1 MRVMKWSMIAL
12 AVAAGTS
19 QLAIASSQDESK
31 GFIEDSAAAVTL
43 RNLYFSRDFRN
54 NDRDEDGNRQSRAA
68 EWGQGFIGTFE
79 SGFTQG
85 TVGVGFDAIGLLG
98 IKLDSGRGRAG
109 TGLFPTESD
118 GRSADD
124 YSEAHGAV
132 KLRISDTTLKYGGQ
146 FTAMPV
152 FATDDS
158 RLLPE
163 VAEGFLLTS
172 KEIKGLE
179 LNAGH
184 FTRLNAQ
191 AQTYKDSIG
200 GRDSDTG
207 VKNAGLTEANIF
219 GGTYSVTDT
228 LSTSL
233 YYSRVEDH
241 FRKWYGNINWALPIS
256 DNQGLVFDFNIY
268 DTKSI
273 GENRTGSF
281 VAQSDGDSKLDN
293 IAASLSAAY
302 NVGAHTF
309 TVAFQKVTGDG
320 DYAYGIDGGGTVF
333 LANSIAR
340 SDFNAEDEKSW
351 QARYDLN
358 FAEFGVPGL
367 TFMTRYARGTGA
379 TTQSTDN
386 GKEWERD
393 IDVKYVLQEGPA
405 KDLSFR
411 VRQATYRSSDG
422 VYYGSSSIDELRL
435 IVEYPL
441 SIL

>member
-19 QLAIASSQDESK
+19 QMALASSQDESK
-31 GFIEDSAAAVTL
+31 GFIEDSSLNVKM
-43 RNLYFSRDFRN
+43 RNLYFSRDYRN
-54 NDRDEDGNRQSRAA
+54 KENDGNRANRIRHDQR

-85 TVGVGFDAIGLLG
+85 TVGVGVDAIGLLG
-98 IKLDSGRGRAG
+98 IKLDSGRGYSQ
-109 TGLFPTESD
+109 TGLFPTGSD
-118 GRSADD
+118 FRSQDD
-124 YSEAHGAV
+124 YSKGGAAV
-132 KLRISDTTLKYGGQ
+132 KFRVSDTVLKVGQQ
-146 FTAMPV
+146 FTALPV
-152 FATDDS
+152 LATDDS

-163 VAEGFLLTS
+163 TAEGALITS
-172 KEIKGLE
+172 NEIKGLT
-179 LNAGH
+179 LHAGR
-184 FTRLNAQ
+184 FTALNAQ
-191 AQTYKDSIG
+191 AETNHDSL
-200 GRDSDTG
+200 
-207 VKNAGLTEANIF
+207 GLKSANVF
-219 GGTYSVTDT
+219 GGTYTIIDGLT
-228 LSTSL
+228 TSL
-233 YYSRVEDH
+233 YYSKVEDYW
-241 FRKWYGNINWALPIS
+241 RKYYGNVNWSIPLS
-256 DNQGLVFDFNIY
+256 DKQGLVFDFNIY
-268 DTKSI
+268 DTKS
-273 GENRTGSF
+273 
-281 VAQSDGDSKLDN
+281 DGQGIQRAAKDEETKLDN
-293 IAASLSAAY
+293 RAFSLSGAY
-302 NVGAHTF
+302 TFGAHTF
-309 TVAFQKVTGDG
+309 TLAFQRVTGDG
-320 DYAYGIDGGGTVF
+320 DYGYGVDGGGTVF

-379 TTQSTDN
+379 NTATTND

-422 VYYGSSSIDELRL
+422 VYYGSGSIDELRL

>member
-12 AVAAGTS
+12 AVSAGTS
-19 QLAIASSQDESK
+19 QLAFASAQDESK
-31 GFIEDSAAAVTL
+31 GFIEDSQLNVKT
-43 RNLYFSRDFRN
+43 RMLYFSRDFRN
-54 NDRDEDGNRQSRAA
+54 NPAGTQSRV
-68 EWGQGFIGTFE
+68 EETGLGFLGTYE

-85 TVGVGFDAIGLLG
+85 TVGFGVDAIGMLG
-98 IKLDSGRGRAG
+98 LKLDSGRGRAG
-109 TGLFPTESD
+109 TGLFPQGSD
-118 GRSADD
+118 GRSQDD
-124 YSEAHGAV
+124 YSEGGGAV
-132 KLRISDTTLKYGGQ
+132 KMRISNTVLKFGDQ

-163 VAEGFLLTS
+163 VAEGGLITSNEISGLT
-172 KEIKGLE
+172 

-184 FTRLNAQ
+184 FTAMNAQ
-191 AQTYKDSIG
+191 AQTYHDSLNL
-200 GRDSDTG
+200 S
-207 VKNAGLTEANIF
+207 EANIF
-219 GGTYSVTDT
+219 GGTYAFTDS
-228 LSTSL
+228 LSTSI

-241 FRKWYGNINWALPIS
+241 FRKWYGNVNWALPIS
-256 DNQGLVFDFNIY
+256 DKQGLVFDFNIY

-273 GENRTGSF
+273 GDNRTGAF
-281 VAQSDGDSKLDN
+281 VTKSDGSNELDN
-293 IAASLSAAY
+293 IAASLSGAY
-302 NVGAHTF
+302 NIGAHTF
-309 TVAFQKVTGDG
+309 TLAYQKVSGDG
-320 DYAYGIDGGGTVF
+320 DYAYGVDGGGTVF

-367 TFMTRYARGTGA
+367 TFMTRYARGSGA
-379 TTQSTDN
+379 TTRTTDN

-393 IDVKYVLQEGPA
+393 IDVKYVMQSGPA

>member
-19 QLAIASSQDESK
+19 QMALASSQDESK
-31 GFIEDSAAAVTL
+31 GFIEDSSLNVKM
-43 RNLYFSRDFRN
+43 RNLYFSRDYRN
-54 NDRDEDGNRQSRAA
+54 QENAGNRANRIRHDQR

-85 TVGVGFDAIGLLG
+85 TVGVGVDAIGLLG
-98 IKLDSGRGRAG
+98 IKLDSGRGYSQS
-109 TGLFPTESD
+109 GLFPTGSD
-118 GRSADD
+118 FRSQDD
-124 YSEAHGAV
+124 YSKGGAAIKFRV
-132 KLRISDTTLKYGGQ
+132 SDTVLKVGQQ
-146 FTAMPV
+146 FTALPV
-152 FATDDS
+152 LATDDS

-163 VAEGFLLTS
+163 TAEGALITS
-172 KEIKGLE
+172 NEIKGLT
-179 LNAGH
+179 LHAGR
-184 FTRLNAQ
+184 FTALNAQ
-191 AQTYKDSIG
+191 AETNHDSL
-200 GRDSDTG
+200 
-207 VKNAGLTEANIF
+207 GLKSANVF
-219 GGTYSVTDT
+219 GGTYTITDGLT
-228 LSTSL
+228 TSL
-233 YYSRVEDH
+233 YYSKVEDYW
-241 FRKWYGNINWALPIS
+241 RKYYGNVNWSIPLS
-256 DNQGLVFDFNIY
+256 DKQGLVFDFNIY
-268 DTKSI
+268 DTKS
-273 GENRTGSF
+273 
-281 VAQSDGDSKLDN
+281 DGQGIQRAAKDEETKLDN
-293 IAASLSAAY
+293 RAFSLSGAY
-302 NVGAHTF
+302 TFGAHTF
-309 TVAFQKVTGDG
+309 TLAFQRVTGDG
-320 DYAYGIDGGGTVF
+320 DYGYGVDGGGTVF

-379 TTQSTDN
+379 NTATTND

-422 VYYGSSSIDELRL
+422 VYYGSGSIDELRL

>member
-19 QLAIASSQDESK
+19 QLAMASAQDESK
-31 GFIEDSAAAVTL
+31 GFIEDSKLNVKT
-43 RNLYFSRDFRN
+43 RMLYFSRDFRN
-54 NDRDEDGNRQSRAA
+54 NDSGKSRV
-68 EWGQGFIGTFE
+68 EETGLGFLGTFE

-85 TVGVGFDAIGLLG
+85 TVGFGVDAIGMLG
-98 IKLDSGRGRAG
+98 LKLDSGKGRAG
-109 TGLFPTESD
+109 TGLFPTGSD
-118 GRSADD
+118 GRSQDE
-124 YSEAHGAV
+124 YSEGGGAV
-132 KLRISDTTLKYGGQ
+132 KMRISNTVLKFGDQ
-146 FTAMPV
+146 FTALPV
-152 FATDDS
+152 LATDDS

-163 VAEGFLLTS
+163 VTEGGLITSNEIDGLT
-172 KEIKGLE
+172 LH
-179 LNAGH
+179 AGH
-184 FTRLNAQ
+184 FTALNAQ
-191 AQTYKDSIG
+191 AQTYHDSL
-200 GRDSDTG
+200 
-207 VKNAGLTEANIF
+207 NLTEANVF
-219 GGTYSVTDT
+219 GGTYAITDS
-228 LSTSL
+228 LSTSV
-233 YYSRVEDH
+233 YYSRIEDH

-256 DNQGLVFDFNIY
+256 DKQGLVFDFNIY

-273 GENRTGSF
+273 GNNLTGAWVSK
-281 VAQSDGDSKLDN
+281 SDGTNELDN
-293 IAASLSAAY
+293 IAASLSGAY
-302 NVGAHTF
+302 NIGAHTF
-309 TVAFQKVTGDG
+309 TLAYQKVSGDG
-320 DYAYGIDGGGTVF
+320 DYAYGVDGGGTVF
-333 LANSIAR
+333 LANSVAR

-367 TFMTRYARGTGA
+367 TFMTRYVRGTGA
-379 TTQSTDN
+379 TTRTTDS

-393 IDVKYVLQEGPA
+393 IDVKYVMQSGPA

>member
-12 AVAAGTS
+12 AVSAGTS
-19 QLAIASSQDESK
+19 QLAFASAQDESK
-31 GFIEDSAAAVTL
+31 GFIEDSQLNVKT
-43 RNLYFSRDFRN
+43 RMLYFSRDFRN
-54 NDRDEDGNRQSRAA
+54 NPAGSQSRV
-68 EWGQGFIGTFE
+68 EETGLGFLGTYE

-85 TVGVGFDAIGLLG
+85 TVGFGVDAIGMLG
-98 IKLDSGRGRAG
+98 LKLDSGKGRAG
-109 TGLFPTESD
+109 TGLFPTGSD
-118 GRSADD
+118 GRSQDD
-124 YSEAHGAV
+124 YSEGGGAV
-132 KLRISDTTLKYGGQ
+132 KMRISNTVLKFGDQ

-163 VAEGFLLTS
+163 VAEGGLITSNEIDGLT
-172 KEIKGLE
+172 

-184 FTRLNAQ
+184 FTAMNAQ
-191 AQTYKDSIG
+191 AQTFHDSL
-200 GRDSDTG
+200 
-207 VKNAGLTEANIF
+207 NLTEANIF
-219 GGTYSVTDT
+219 GGTYAVTDS
-228 LSTSL
+228 LSTSI

-256 DNQGLVFDFNIY
+256 DKQGLVFDFNIY

-273 GENRTGSF
+273 GDNRTGAF
-281 VAQSDGDSKLDN
+281 VSKSDGSNELDN
-293 IAASLSAAY
+293 IAASLSGAY
-302 NVGAHTF
+302 NIGAHTF
-309 TVAFQKVTGDG
+309 TLAYQKVSGDG
-320 DYAYGIDGGGTVF
+320 DYAYGVDGGGTVF

-379 TTQSTDN
+379 TTRTTDN

-393 IDVKYVLQEGPA
+393 IDVKYVMQSGPA

>member
-12 AVAAGTS
+12 AVSAGTS
-19 QLAIASSQDESK
+19 QLAFASAQDESK
-31 GFIEDSAAAVTL
+31 GFIEDSQLNVKT
-43 RNLYFSRDFRN
+43 RMLYFSRDFRN
-54 NDRDEDGNRQSRAA
+54 NPAGSQSRV
-68 EWGQGFIGTFE
+68 EETGLGFLGTYE

-85 TVGVGFDAIGLLG
+85 TVGFGVDAIGMLG
-98 IKLDSGRGRAG
+98 LKLDSGKGRAG
-109 TGLFPTESD
+109 TGLFPQGSD
-118 GRSADD
+118 GRSQDD
-124 YSEAHGAV
+124 YSEGGGAV
-132 KLRISDTTLKYGGQ
+132 KMRISNTVLKFGDQ

-163 VAEGFLLTS
+163 VAEGGLITSNEINGLT
-172 KEIKGLE
+172 

-184 FTRLNAQ
+184 FTAMNAQ
-191 AQTYKDSIG
+191 AQTYHDSL
-200 GRDSDTG
+200 
-207 VKNAGLTEANIF
+207 NLTEANIF
-219 GGTYSVTDT
+219 GGTYAFTDS
-228 LSTSL
+228 LSTSV
-233 YYSRVEDH
+233 YYSHIEDH

-273 GENRTGSF
+273 GANRTGAF
-281 VAQSDGDSKLDN
+281 VTKSDGTNELDN

-302 NVGAHTF
+302 NIGAHTF
-309 TVAFQKVTGDG
+309 TLAYQKVSGDG
-320 DYAYGIDGGGTVF
+320 DYAYGVDGGGTVF

-379 TTQSTDN
+379 TTRTTDD

-393 IDVKYVLQEGPA
+393 VDVKYVMQSGPA

>member
-19 QLAIASSQDESK
+19 QMAFASSQSESK
-31 GFIEDSAAAVTL
+31 GFVEDSQLNVKT
-43 RNLYFSRDFRN
+43 RMLYFSRDFRN
-54 NDRDEDGNRQSRAA
+54 NEGGQSRV
-68 EWGQGFIGTFE
+68 EETGLGFLGTYE

-85 TVGVGFDAIGLLG
+85 AVGFGVDAIGMLG
-98 IKLDSGRGRAG
+98 LKLDSGKGRAG
-109 TGLFPTESD
+109 TGQFPTGSD
-118 GRSADD
+118 GRSEDSF
-124 YSEAHGAV
+124 SEGGGAV
-132 KLRISDTTLKYGGQ
+132 KMRISDTVLKYGTQ

-152 FATDDS
+152 LATDDS

-163 VAEGFLLTS
+163 TVEGTLLTS
-172 KEIKGLE
+172 NEIKGLE
-179 LNAGH
+179 LNVGH
-184 FTRLNAQ
+184 FTALNAQ
-191 AQTYKDSIG
+191 SQSYHDSIG
-200 GRDSDTG
+200 GLDDNRQ
-207 VKNAGLTEANIF
+207 KNPGLTQADVI
-219 GGTYSVTDT
+219 GGTYAFTDNFSSSV
-228 LSTSL
+228 
-233 YYSRVEDH
+233 YYSHVEDH
-241 FRKWYGNINWALPIS
+241 FRKWYGNLNWALPIS

-268 DTKSI
+268 DTKST
-273 GENRTGSF
+273 GDNRTGAY
-281 VAQSDGDSKLDN
+281 VNNPDGSARELDN
-293 IAASLSAAY
+293 TALSLSGAY
-302 NVGAHTF
+302 NIGAHTF
-309 TVAFQKVTGDG
+309 TLAYQQLNGDG
-320 DYAYGIDGGGTVF
+320 DYAYGVDGGGSIF
-333 LANSIAR
+333 LANSVAR

-367 TFMTRYARGTGA
+367 TFMTRYVSGTDA
-379 TTQSTDN
+379 KTRSTDD

-393 IDVKYVLQEGPA
+393 IDIKYVLQEGAA

>member
-19 QLAIASSQDESK
+19 QMAIASSQDESK
-31 GFIEDSAAAVTL
+31 GFVEDSQLGVKL

-54 NDRDEDGNRQSRAA
+54 NDDDKSRSA

-98 IKLDSGRGRAG
+98 LKLDGGKGTSG
-109 TGLFPTESD
+109 TGLFPTGSD
-118 GRSADD
+118 GRSQDD

-146 FTAMPV
+146 FTALPV

-191 AQTYKDSIG
+191 AQSYKDSIG
-200 GRDSDTG
+200 GKNRTTG
-207 VKNAGLTEANIF
+207 IKNPGLTEANVF
-219 GGTYSVTDT
+219 GGTYAVTDS

-273 GENRTGSF
+273 GDNRTGAY
-281 VAQSDGDSKLDN
+281 VAKADGSNELDN

-302 NVGAHTF
+302 NIGAHTF
-309 TVAFQKVTGDG
+309 TLAYQKVSGDG
-320 DYAYGIDGGGTVF
+320 DYAYGVDGGGTVF

-358 FAEFGVPGL
+358 FAEYGIPGL
-367 TFMTRYARGTGA
+367 TFMTRYARGTDA
-379 TTQSTDN
+379 NTSTTSN

-393 IDVKYVLQEGPA
+393 IDVKYVLQQGPA

-411 VRQATYRSSDG
+411 IRQATYRSSDG
-422 VYYGSSSIDELRL
+422 VYYDSSSIDELRL

>member
-19 QLAIASSQDESK
+19 QMAIASSQDESK
-31 GFIEDSAAAVTL
+31 GFVEDSQLGVKL

-54 NDRDEDGNRQSRAA
+54 NDDDKSRSA

-98 IKLDSGRGRAG
+98 LKLDGGKGTSG
-109 TGLFPTESD
+109 TGLFPTGSD
-118 GRSADD
+118 GRSQDD

-132 KLRISDTTLKYGGQ
+132 KLRISDTVLKYGGQ
-146 FTAMPV
+146 FTALPV

-172 KEIKGLE
+172 KEFKGLE

-207 VKNAGLTEANIF
+207 AKNPGLTEANVF
-219 GGTYSVTDT
+219 GGTYAITDS
-228 LSTSL
+228 LSTSV

-256 DNQGLVFDFNIY
+256 DNQGLVFDFNVY
-268 DTKSI
+268 DTKSV
-273 GENRTGSF
+273 GDNRTGAW
-281 VAQSDGDSKLDN
+281 VKNADGSARELDN
-293 IAASLSAAY
+293 VAASLSAAY
-302 NVGAHTF
+302 NIGAHTF
-309 TVAFQKVTGDG
+309 TLAYQKVSGDG

-358 FAEFGVPGL
+358 FAEYGIPGL
-367 TFMTRYARGTGA
+367 TFMTRYARGTDA
-379 TTQSTDN
+379 KTRTTNN
-386 GKEWERD
+386 GTEWERD

>member
-19 QLAIASSQDESK
+19 QLAMASAQDESK
-31 GFIEDSAAAVTL
+31 GFIEDSKLNVKT
-43 RNLYFSRDFRN
+43 RMLYFSRDFRN
-54 NDRDEDGNRQSRAA
+54 NAPGSQSRA
-68 EWGQGFIGTFE
+68 EETGLGFLGTFE

-85 TVGVGFDAIGLLG
+85 TVGFGVDAIGMLG
-98 IKLDSGRGRAG
+98 LKLDSGRGRAG
-109 TGLFPTESD
+109 TGLFPTGSD
-118 GRSADD
+118 GRSQDD
-124 YSEAHGAV
+124 YSEAGGAV
-132 KLRISDTTLKYGGQ
+132 KMRISNTVLKWGDQ
-146 FTAMPV
+146 FTALPV

-163 VAEGFLLTS
+163 VAEGGLITSNEIDGLT
-172 KEIKGLE
+172 LH
-179 LNAGH
+179 AGH
-184 FTRLNAQ
+184 FTALNAQ
-191 AQTYKDSIG
+191 AQTYHDSL
-200 GRDSDTG
+200 R
-207 VKNAGLTEANIF
+207 LTEANVF
-219 GGTYSVTDT
+219 GGTYALSDN
-228 LSTSL
+228 LSTSV

-256 DNQGLVFDFNIY
+256 DKQGLVFDFNIY

-273 GENRTGSF
+273 GNNLTGAF
-281 VAQSDGDSKLDN
+281 VSKSDGSNELDN

-309 TVAFQKVTGDG
+309 TLAYQKVTGDG
-320 DYAYGIDGGGTVF
+320 DYAYGVDGGGTVF
-333 LANSIAR
+333 LANSVAR

-367 TFMTRYARGTGA
+367 TFMTRYVRGTGA
-379 TTQSTDN
+379 TTRTTDS

-393 IDVKYVLQEGPA
+393 IDVKYVMQSGPA

-411 VRQATYRSSDG
+411 VRQATYRSADG
-422 VYYGSSSIDELRL
+422 VYYGSPSIDELRL